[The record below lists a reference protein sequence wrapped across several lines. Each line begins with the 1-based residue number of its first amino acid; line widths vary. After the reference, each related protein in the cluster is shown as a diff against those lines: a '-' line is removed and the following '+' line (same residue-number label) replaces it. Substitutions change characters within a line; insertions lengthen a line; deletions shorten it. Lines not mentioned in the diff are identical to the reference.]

1 MTRTR
6 TTAPRRRIAAV
17 AAAGALCLGAGP
29 AVVGGGVLGGLV
41 PVAAA
46 HDVVVSSSPANG
58 ETVTTPPRTISL
70 EFSGQPKGD
79 FDSVAVSR
87 KDEKKVLFTAE
98 PSINGRTLTVDVPEG
113 TDFTPGGYTVG
124 YQITSSDGH
133 ATRGSI
139 GFTVAG
145 DGGATTAAG
154 SAGSTGEQG
163 GAGSADAE
171 GSTDGDTG
179 DQARSTG
186 LPGWLI
192 PVGSIIVILGA
203 LAVAISQYRRLGR
216 SRHADGAGTA
226 GPTDTTG
233 PDGGTGPVDDPS
245 GR

>member
-29 AVVGGGVLGGLV
+29 AVAGGGVLGGLV

-98 PSINGRTLTVDVPEG
+98 PSIDGRTLTVDVPDG

-154 SAGSTGEQG
+154 SAGS
-163 GAGSADAE
+163 ADAD

-179 DQARSTG
+179 DEARSTG
-186 LPGWLI
+186 VPGWLI

-203 LAVAISQYRRLGR
+203 LAVAISQYRRIGR
-216 SRHADGAGTA
+216 SRDAGDA
-226 GPTDTTG
+226 DTTG
-233 PDGGTGPVDDPS
+233 TTDTPGAGGGTGADPS